1 MQNNMFH
8 VNMPSFWP
16 GNNTEGL
23 SRKFG
28 LQILLSWGID
38 TKENNSLNYFIVE
51 LKMFI
56 RTVVKGISIPNPLLY
71 VTNRMSPNQAEKLKL
86 WVA

>member
-8 VNMPSFWP
+8 VKMPSFWP
-16 GNNTEGL
+16 GNNAQEL

-28 LQILLSWGID
+28 LQIFLSWEID

-51 LKMFI
+51 LKMLI
-56 RTVVKGISIPNPLLY
+56 KTVVKGISIPNLL
-71 VTNRMSPNQAEKLKL
+71 L
-86 WVA
+86 

>member
-8 VNMPSFWP
+8 VKMPSFWP
-16 GNNTEGL
+16 GNSAEEL

-28 LQILLSWGID
+28 LQILLSWEID

-51 LKMFI
+51 LKMLI
-56 RTVVKGISIPNPLLY
+56 KTAVKGVSIPNLL
-71 VTNRMSPNQAEKLKL
+71 L
-86 WVA
+86 

>member
-8 VNMPSFWP
+8 VKMPSFWP
-16 GNNTEGL
+16 RNTAEEL

-28 LQILLSWGID
+28 LQILLSWEIN

-51 LKMFI
+51 LKMLI
-56 RTVVKGISIPNPLLY
+56 KTVVKGVSIPNLL
-71 VTNRMSPNQAEKLKL
+71 L
-86 WVA
+86 

>member
-8 VNMPSFWP
+8 VKMPSFWP
-16 GNNTEGL
+16 SNSAEEL

-28 LQILLSWGID
+28 LQILLSWEID

-51 LKMFI
+51 LKMLI
-56 RTVVKGISIPNPLLY
+56 KTAVKGVSIPNLL
-71 VTNRMSPNQAEKLKL
+71 L
-86 WVA
+86 

>member
-1 MQNNMFH
+1 MQSNMSH

-16 GNNTEGL
+16 GNNTEEL

-28 LQILLSWGID
+28 LQIPLSWEID

-56 RTVVKGISIPNPLLY
+56 RTVVKGISLPNLLLH
-71 VTNRMSPNQAEKLKL
+71 VTNRMSPNQAEKLKP